1 MDILIFALIL
11 LIIVGLMIYVLD
23 LIPMDGRL
31 KLAAKVLL
39 VVIAIIML
47 CNRAGLL

>member
-23 LIPMDGRL
+23 LIPMDSRL

-39 VVIAIIML
+39 IVIAIIGL
-47 CNRAGLL
+47 CSRAGLL